1 MKAPGLVSS
10 LLLGAAL
17 LVSPGSAASKKSSN
31 KTAIADTVFHNGS
44 IYSLDLLSTKYSAIA
59 VKDGYI
65 TFLGDEKGIQS
76 YIAKNTSVFN
86 LEGRMMMP
94 GLVDAHMHPL
104 SGGAGLLKCNMNFQP
119 LGLSKVLEKIQS
131 CLDDDKDKSEKDW
144 LEVISLDY
152 YALVDDTG
160 GVTKRDLDK
169 LKTKRPILVA
179 SADSHT
185 FWVNSAALK
194 VSSLTSKTKDPRN
207 GKFERLPGSQEL
219 SGILQDSA
227 TSLLAG
233 PAPPTAED
241 NIRSARAAL
250 KLLREEGVTSFQ
262 EAASSEDTALAF
274 AAVKK
279 QGGLTARGFFDYL
292 VQPPN
297 NTAGIDD
304 LVKDVVN
311 VTSAWNDKRELGPS
325 PSMKWHA
332 VKMFMDGVLLYPAN
346 TGSLIE
352 PYFQPVA
359 NTSMWAPKS
368 DFGPKTYWDKELL
381 SLTLTKLFKKN
392 IDAQIHV
399 DGDRAV
405 RTALD
410 ALEELRNKNPKLRD
424 YRVGFAHNEVTDP
437 SDWPRFAE
445 LKADPIMSF
454 QWSQASSVW
463 LPNGIESMG
472 PRRSHYMEAFGELA
486 KFGSAIVYGSD
497 WPIDPLDEWLAIKAG
512 VTRSGD
518 PKNPNSPASQGAPYN
533 GNGLPGL
540 TLTRDQAIRAIT
552 TESARF
558 LRADAYIGSLEI
570 GKLADAIVLK
580 ANYFEVPAEHIA
592 RQKTLL
598 TMVGGEVVYIAD
610 EVDFKNGVK
619 AKFANDDDVGKMIER
634 RSVGGIQGR
643 DLSEEGKRSVQ
654 RLQTR
659 GACVHSHHH

>member
-1 MKAPGLVSS
+1 MKFSGSVSS
-10 LLLGAAL
+10 LLLAVAL
-17 LVSPGSAASKKSSN
+17 LVSPGSAASKKPNN
-31 KTAIADTVFHNGS
+31 KAVIADTVFHNGS
-44 IYSLDLLSTKYSAIA
+44 IHSLDILSTKYSALA

-65 TFLGDEKGIQS
+65 TFLGDEKSILP

-94 GLVDAHMHPL
+94 GLVDAHMHPI

-119 LGLSKVLEKIQS
+119 FGLSKALEKIQN
-131 CLDDDKDKSEKDW
+131 CLDDDKNKTDKDW

-160 GVTKRDLDK
+160 GVTKKDLDK

-179 SADSHT
+179 
-185 FWVNSAALK
+185 
-194 VSSLTSKTKDPRN
+194 
-207 GKFERLPGSQEL
+207 QEL

-233 PAPPTAED
+233 PAPPTPED
-241 NIRSARAAL
+241 NVRSARAAL

-274 AAVKK
+274 AAIKK
-279 QGGLTARGFFDYL
+279 EGGLTARGFFDYL

-311 VTSAWNDKRELGPS
+311 VTSTWNDKKELNPS

-381 SLTLTKLFKKN
+381 SLTLTKLFKNN

-399 DGDRAV
+399 DGDLAV

-410 ALEELRNKNPKLRD
+410 ALEELRDKNPELRD
-424 YRVGFAHNEVTDP
+424 YRVGLAHNEVTDP

-463 LPNGIESMG
+463 LPNGVKSMG

-518 PKNPNSPASQGAPYN
+518 PKNPHSPASQGAPYN

-558 LRADAYIGSLEI
+558 LRADAYIGSLEV

-580 ANYFEVPAEHIA
+580 ANYFEVPEEHIA

-610 EVDFKNGVK
+610 EVDFKNRVK
-619 AKFANDDDVGKMIER
+619 AKFENDDDVGRMIKR

-654 RLQTR
+654 WLQTR
-659 GACVHSHHH
+659 GACVHSHH